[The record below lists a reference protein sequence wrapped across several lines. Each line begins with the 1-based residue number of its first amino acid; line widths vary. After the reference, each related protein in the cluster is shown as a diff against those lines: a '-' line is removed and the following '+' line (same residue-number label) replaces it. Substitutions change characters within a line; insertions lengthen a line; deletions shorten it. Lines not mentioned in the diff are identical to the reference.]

1 MAKTY
6 SITFN
11 CWSHLLVLPGSR
23 WLPRQEV
30 TLNVYD
36 LGTEGGTVRTT
47 HNRFET
53 ARTHNRFETAIPH
66 NRFET
71 VTTHNRFEFES
82 FRLSLGPNIAFVFI
96 YVVGLLC
103 AL

>member
-1 MAKTY
+1 MV
-6 SITFN
+6 
-11 CWSHLLVLPGSR
+11 LVLPGSR

-53 ARTHNRFETAIPH
+53 AIPH

-82 FRLSLGPNIAFVFI
+82 FRLNLGPNIAFVFI
-96 YVVGLLC
+96 CVVVLLC

>member
-53 ARTHNRFETAIPH
+53 ARTHSRFETAIPH

-71 VTTHNRFEFES
+71 VTTHNRFELNLFD
-82 FRLSLGPNIAFVFI
+82 
-96 YVVGLLC
+96 
-103 AL
+103 